1 MSNRSGQVQTPNFLW
16 AELNANEL
24 KQKTSLI
31 YLHWVRLMKSSASEL
46 GLKFKFKF
54 IVNMDSNE
62 ANYGKFY

>member
-1 MSNRSGQVQTPNFLW
+1 
-16 AELNANEL
+16 
-24 KQKTSLI
+24 
-31 YLHWVRLMKSSASEL
+31 MKSSASEL